1 MLSIGA
7 TRLRVQSESVYKNR
21 TPECNPAR
29 LPQKP
34 PETPLPGPHHLP
46 FGPHTGD
53 TGARA
58 VRSARRAVRLAHP
71 KIRQGK
77 TWRLVFGSTLPRGT
91 RRRAAQ
97 RYTLPRR
104 RATTAV
110 IAANE
115 KSDR

>member
-34 PETPLPGPHHLP
+34 PETPIPGPHHLP

-71 KIRQGK
+71 EIRQGK
-77 TWRLVFGSTLPRGT
+77 TWRLVFGSTLPPGT
-91 RRRAAQ
+91 RRRAAHK
-97 RYTLPRR
+97 YTLPTQ
-104 RATTAV
+104 RATTSYN
-110 IAANE
+110 AASE
-115 KSDR
+115 KSR